1 LVVDRFSREGPFV
14 RRAVSSLSAT
24 LLLLVPLTSCSSGA
38 AGSGAD
44 GESGTST
51 GESGTTQ
58 GTLLQPGE
66 PGEPNATRD
75 PDDVEPENQF
85 SHSDVA
91 FVQMMIPHHAQAIV
105 MSDLAEKH
113 ASDRR
118 VKVMADRIR
127 SSQGPEILAMAAWLE
142 ERNLDVPSA
151 AEDPSEWDHSE
162 HGHNAMHGML
172 THDQLDRLKAARGRQ
187 FDRLFLRGMIQ
198 HHQGAIDM
206 ADDAAPESTDV
217 RAGEI
222 MGEVAA
228 VQAGEIARMR
238 DLLADLA

>member
-1 LVVDRFSREGPFV
+1 V

-38 AGSGAD
+38 ADSGAD
-44 GESGTST
+44 GGSGGST
-51 GESGTTQ
+51 GETQ
-58 GTLLQPGE
+58 GTVLQPGE
-66 PGEPNATRD
+66 PGEPNATGD
-75 PDDVEPENQF
+75 ADDVEPEDQF
-85 SHSDVA
+85 SHSDIA

-105 MSDLAEKH
+105 MSELAEKR

-127 SSQGPEILAMAAWLE
+127 SAQGPEILSMAAWLE

-151 AEDPSEWDHSE
+151 AEDPREWDHSE

-172 THDQLDRLKAARGRQ
+172 THAQLDRLEEARGLE
-187 FDRLFLRGMIQ
+187 FDRLFLRRMIQ
-198 HHQGAIDM
+198 HHQGAIAM

-217 RAGEI
+217 IAGEI
-222 MGEVAA
+222 MAEVNA
-228 VQAGEIARMR
+228 VQTGEIARMR

>member
-1 LVVDRFSREGPFV
+1 MSREDPFV

-24 LLLLVPLTSCSSGA
+24 LLLLVPLTSCSSGTA
-38 AGSGAD
+38 DSAAD
-44 GESGTST
+44 GESDGK
-51 GESGTTQ
+51 TQ
-58 GTLLQPGE
+58 GTVLQPAE

-75 PDDVEPENQF
+75 ADDVEPEDQF
-85 SHSDVA
+85 SHSDIA

-105 MSDLAEKH
+105 MAELAEKR

-127 SSQGPEILAMAAWLE
+127 SAHGPEILSMAAWLE
-142 ERNLDVPSA
+142 ERNLDVPTA

-172 THDQLDRLKAARGRQ
+172 THAQLDRLEAARGRE
-187 FDRLFLRGMIQ
+187 FDRLFLRRMIQ
-198 HHQGAIDM
+198 HHQGAITM

-222 MGEVAA
+222 MAEVHA
-228 VQAGEIARMR
+228 VQTGEIARMR
-238 DLLADLA
+238 DLLEDLA

>member
-1 LVVDRFSREGPFV
+1 M

-24 LLLLVPLTSCSSGA
+24 LLLLAPLTSCSSGA
-38 AGSGAD
+38 ADSGAD
-44 GESGTST
+44 GGSGTST
-51 GESGTTQ
+51 GKAAGETADDTKDTKGA
-58 GTLLQPGE
+58 LRQPGE

-75 PDDVEPENQF
+75 PGDVEPEEQF
-85 SHSDVA
+85 SHSDAA

-105 MSDLAEKH
+105 MSELARKR

-127 SSQGPEILAMAAWLE
+127 AAQGPEILAMAAWLE

-172 THDQLDRLKAARGRQ
+172 THEQLDRLKAACGRE
-187 FDRLFLRGMIQ
+187 FDRVFLRGMIQ
-198 HHQGAIDM
+198 HHRGAIAM
-206 ADDAAPESTDV
+206 ADDAAPESSDV
-217 RAGEI
+217 RASEM

-228 VQAGEIARMR
+228 VQSGEIARMR
-238 DLLADLA
+238 DLLAELA

>member
-1 LVVDRFSREGPFV
+1 M

-24 LLLLVPLTSCSSGA
+24 LLLLAPLTSCSSGA
-38 AGSGAD
+38 ADSGAD
-44 GESGTST
+44 GGSGTST
-51 GESGTTQ
+51 GKAAGETADDTKDTKGA
-58 GTLLQPGE
+58 LLQPGE

-75 PDDVEPENQF
+75 PGDVEPEEQF
-85 SHSDVA
+85 SHSDAA

-105 MSDLAEKH
+105 MSELAKKR

-127 SSQGPEILAMAAWLE
+127 AAQGPEILAMAAWLE

-172 THDQLDRLKAARGRQ
+172 THEQLDRLKAARGRE
-187 FDRLFLRGMIQ
+187 FDRVFLRGMIQ
-198 HHQGAIDM
+198 HHRGAIAM
-206 ADDAAPESTDV
+206 ADDAAPESSDV
-217 RAGEI
+217 RASEM

-228 VQAGEIARMR
+228 VQSGEIARMR
-238 DLLADLA
+238 DLLAELA